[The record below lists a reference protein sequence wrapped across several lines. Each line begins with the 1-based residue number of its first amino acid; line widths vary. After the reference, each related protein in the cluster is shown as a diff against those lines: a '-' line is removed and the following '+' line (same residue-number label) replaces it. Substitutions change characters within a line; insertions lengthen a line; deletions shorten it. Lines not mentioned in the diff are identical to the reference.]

1 MNYCNKCNFC
11 TDCHQRKDECRCP
24 DQILGI
30 TNLYS
35 DRLAYLTFNDG
46 GRSVNYDY
54 EPMIKQTETDTSVSI
69 DELGRVLKY
78 MAERHTDT
86 ISAKELGS
94 ILHLADIGDVDITEL
109 KDNSILAYRKESNCG
124 EGCQDASSGWYA
136 WNALDHLTDS
146 VQYLMGFNSEGGPT
160 SLNAPVHPNKH
171 YLLGWAAD
179 NKVSY
184 FSPVEVSTPPIDE
197 DGYAYQLWVDPSTGE
212 IVYTKVTP

>member
-1 MNYCNKCNFC
+1 MSYCNKCNFC
-11 TDCHQRKDECRCP
+11 TDCYQRKDECRCP

-69 DELGRVLKY
+69 DALGRVLKY

-109 KDNSILAYRKESNCG
+109 KDNSILAYRKDSNCG
-124 EGCQDASSGWYA
+124 EGCEGINNAWYA
-136 WNALDHLTDS
+136 HNALEHLTDS
-146 VQYLMGFNSEGGPT
+146 VQYLMGFDADGAPIT
-160 SLNAPVHPNKH
+160 LNAPVHPDQ
-171 YLLGWAAD
+171 YYQLGWNGG
-179 NKVSY
+179 NKVS
-184 FSPVEVSTPPIDE
+184 FSQPVEVASPPLDE
-197 DGYAYQLWVDPSTGE
+197 DGKCWRVYVDPNTHQLVFRKE
-212 IVYTKVTP
+212 NP